1 MRVQCEKEINIEEL
15 IKDLDI
21 KSKKRAI
28 DEKNSYTVGVNRQL
42 LADAR
47 DVIKQLYAMSEAF
60 KESEEVTVE
69 EADA

>member
-21 KSKKRAI
+21 KSKKKPI

-47 DVIKQLYAMSEAF
+47 DVIKQLNSMVCSQNEP
-60 KESEEVTVE
+60 VVE